1 MKVTSCCPAPK
12 HGVGISKPWHKYC
25 IIVALQREVIYC
37 PIAERSQRYTHENMY
52 IVSLK
57 PSEIETHWFES
68 ITCSFDRILSA
79 SAAFCWKLYQ
89 VIEDDRMNSCWLR
102 IILFGNPPCG
112 WKPRISTSK
121 CRNPGTIY
129 EIGGVSLGAAA
140 GHDSEA
146 FKRAGG
152 E

>member
-1 MKVTSCCPAPK
+1 MNTIGQMLLKCT
-12 HGVGISKPWHKYC
+12 IS
-25 IIVALQREVIYC
+25 
-37 PIAERSQRYTHENMY
+37 ENIFQQSM
-52 IVSLK
+52 
-57 PSEIETHWFES
+57 
-68 ITCSFDRILSA
+68 SFG
-79 SAAFCWKLYQ
+79 W
-89 VIEDDRMNSCWLR
+89 

-140 GHDSEA
+140 GHDLEA

>member
-1 MKVTSCCPAPK
+1 
-12 HGVGISKPWHKYC
+12 
-25 IIVALQREVIYC
+25 
-37 PIAERSQRYTHENMY
+37 MY
-52 IVSLK
+52 G
-57 PSEIETHWFES
+57 
-68 ITCSFDRILSA
+68 
-79 SAAFCWKLYQ
+79 
-89 VIEDDRMNSCWLR
+89 